1 MSDPVYLIVGAS
13 RGIGFALLKKTAQE
27 NPQATII
34 ATARDVSKSIPLQEF
49 AEKNSKI
56 KLVSVEVSSAESIG
70 QLGEKL
76 AKVAPDGID
85 YLLYNAGISKSP
97 FPVLQAT
104 RDDWLKHY
112 ETNTVGPIEVF
123 KVVYPFLKKRDTKVA
138 VFTSSL
144 AGSVG
149 GYFPFPNS
157 AYGQSKAAL
166 NYSIVELSHELQP
179 EGFTIVATHPGL
191 VRTDMTSELP
201 NLLPEEI
208 SEKLLSIIISP
219 EESADGLYKYAVSGA
234 KQETHNGKFLQY
246 DGNELPW

>member
-49 AEKNSKI
+49 AEENSRI

-70 QLGEKL
+70 QLGVKL

-85 YLLYNAGISKSP
+85 YLLYNAGISKSS

-138 VFTSSL
+138 LFTSSL
-144 AGSVG
+144 AGSIG
-149 GYFPFPNS
+149 GYFPFPSS

-179 EGFTIVATHPGL
+179 EGFTIVATHPGI
-191 VRTDMTSELP
+191 VRTDMVSDAFELVP
-201 NLLPEEI
+201 KDLAEQLLGQ
-208 SEKLLSIIISP
+208 SISP
-219 EESADGLYKYAVSGA
+219 EESADGLYNYIISGA

-246 DGNELPW
+246 DGNEIPW